1 MEKVSLEIEDFRQ
14 ATAIFKDLA
23 FEDNFNSAD
32 KEHIRALKIFEAIK
46 QNIDF
51 DIELA
56 TRICGDNNNYP
67 YRSSYYL
74 TKFFQDL
81 GFNYEH
87 SGETRRFWVQSVLKG
102 LSIEDL
108 VVVIEK
114 GLFRLRDFHN
124 QSLRR
129 SDNDK
134 ILSEEFLQTA
144 IKDFR
149 KFINESISANETVSL
164 VDILDLNI
172 NLELLFEYKAGTE
185 DKELNKLI
193 EEAKSRFL
201 NPKDKHIAIEK
212 LWDAFERIK
221 TYFDSGKHKSKSA
234 DKLVNIISSGFD
246 KSIFNEEF
254 RILTDV
260 GNNYRI
266 RHHETDK
273 SEIIN
278 YNHLNYLF
286 FRMLCLMDLC
296 LISLKED
303 TNKQANSAD
312 TKSRATD

>member
-1 MEKVSLEIEDFRQ
+1 MKKVFLEIEDFRQ
-14 ATAIFKDLA
+14 AAVIFKDLA
-23 FEDNFNSAD
+23 FEDNFDSSNE
-32 KEHIRALKIFEAIK
+32 EHIRALKIFEARK

-51 DIELA
+51 EIELA
-56 TRICGDNNNYP
+56 ERICGDNNNYP

-74 TKFFQDL
+74 TKFYQDL

-87 SGETRRFWVQSVLKG
+87 SGEKRRFWVQRVLKE
-102 LSIEDL
+102 LSIGDL

-114 GLFRLRDFHN
+114 GLFRKRDFQNLSFRH
-124 QSLRR
+124 
-129 SDNDK
+129 SDKNE
-134 ILSEEFLQTA
+134 ISSEEFLQTA

-172 NLELLFEYKAGTE
+172 NLELLFEYTADTE
-185 DKELNKLI
+185 DEELNKLI

-201 NPKDKHIAIEK
+201 NPKDKYIAIEK

-221 TYFDSGKHKSKSA
+221 TYFDSGKQKSKSA
-234 DKLVNIISSGFD
+234 DKLVNIISNGFN

-254 RILTDV
+254 RMLTDV

-273 SEIIN
+273 SEIN
-278 YNHLNYLF
+278 NSKHLNYLF
-286 FRMLCLMDLC
+286 FRMLCLIDLC

-303 TNKQANSAD
+303 THNKANSAD
-312 TKSRATD
+312 VKSRASD